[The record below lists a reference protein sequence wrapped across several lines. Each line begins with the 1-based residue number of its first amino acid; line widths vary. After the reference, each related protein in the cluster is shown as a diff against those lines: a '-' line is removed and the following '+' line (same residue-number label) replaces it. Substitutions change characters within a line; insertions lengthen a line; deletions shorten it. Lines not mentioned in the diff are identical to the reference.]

1 MKRRES
7 TTYITKYAQQNP
19 SIGEYV
25 QQGGYHGLRE
35 ALKLSPE
42 KVRQVVLD
50 SKLRGRGGAGFPTG
64 KKWASLPPD
73 AAEQGTI
80 LVCNAD
86 EGEPGTFKDRY
97 IMERMPFLMLE
108 GLVIAAYAVRAK
120 KIYVYIR
127 GEYPEIAEQL
137 MTAVQ
142 AAEAKDY
149 LGDKILGTDFSVSLE
164 IRRGGG
170 SYVVGDETA
179 LLSSLMGKR
188 GYPWMKPPFPTEK
201 GAWDLP
207 TVVNNVETIS
217 CLPMILAG
225 GADEFAAIGTDSSP
239 GPKLF
244 SISGA
249 VQNPG
254 VYEFPMG
261 VTVRDVIKS
270 AGGVR
275 GNLKA
280 VQIGGTAGPVY
291 TEAALNYR
299 LDYESMKKVG
309 GSLGSGAIVVM
320 DSKTNMAGVLEIIM
334 RFFAEES
341 CGQCFPCRYG
351 TRQLAYMA
359 NKIAAGR
366 GKSEYIPLMVE
377 TTEVMDAA
385 SFCPFGQ
392 SVSTPLRT
400 LLEGFGDEIE
410 RFIREQE
417 YVKEV
422 V

>member
-7 TTYITKYAQQNP
+7 TTYLTKYAQQVP
-19 SIGEYV
+19 SLGEYV
-25 QQGGYHGLRE
+25 QQGGYQGLRE
-35 ALKLSPE
+35 ALKLPPE
-42 KVRQVVLD
+42 EIRQIVID

-64 KKWASLPPD
+64 KKWATLPPD
-73 AAEQGTI
+73 AAERGTI

-97 IMERMPFLMLE
+97 IMERMPYLMLE
-108 GLVIAAYAVRAK
+108 GLAIAAYAVRAK
-120 KIYVYIR
+120 RIYVYIR
-127 GEYPEIAEQL
+127 GEYPEVAEQL
-137 MTAVQ
+137 MAAVQ
-142 AAEAKDY
+142 AADAQNY
-149 LGDKILGTDFSVSLE
+149 LGDTILGTDFSVSLE

-207 TVVNNVETIS
+207 TIVNNVETIA

-225 GADEFAAIGTDSSP
+225 GADQFAAIGQASSP

-249 VQNPG
+249 VNNPG
-254 VYEFPMG
+254 IYEFPMG
-261 VTVRDVIKS
+261 VQVRDAIMA
-270 AGGVR
+270 AGGVK
-275 GNLKA
+275 GTLKA

-291 TEAALNYR
+291 TDAALNYR
-299 LDYESMKKVG
+299 LDYDSMQKAG
-309 GSLGSGAIVVM
+309 GSLGSGALVVM
-320 DSKTNMAGVLEIIM
+320 DSKTSMAGVLEIIM

-359 NKIAAGR
+359 KKIAAGR
-366 GKSEYIPLMVE
+366 GKSEYIPLMIE
-377 TTEVMDAA
+377 TTGVMDAA

>member
-1 MKRRES
+1 MKKHES
-7 TTYITKYAQQNP
+7 SDYLTRFAQQVP
-19 SIGEYV
+19 SLDVYER
-25 QQGGYHGLRE
+25 QGGYQGLRE
-35 ALKLSPE
+35 ALKQSPE
-42 KVRQVVLD
+42 EVRNIVID

-64 KKWASLPPD
+64 KKWTSLPPD
-73 AAEQGTI
+73 AAERGTI

-97 IMERMPFLMLE
+97 VMERMPFLMLE
-108 GLVIAAYAVRAK
+108 GLVIAAYGIRAK

-127 GEYPEIAEQL
+127 GEYPEVADQL
-137 MTAVQ
+137 MAAVQ
-142 AAEAKDY
+142 AAEAQNY
-149 LGDKILGTDFSVSLE
+149 LGDRIMGTDFSVSLE
-164 IRRGGG
+164 VRKGGG

-225 GADEFAAIGTDSSP
+225 GPDQFAAIGTASSP

-244 SISGA
+244 SLSGA
-249 VQNPG
+249 IQNPG

-270 AGGVR
+270 AGGVK
-275 GNLKA
+275 GTLKA

-291 TEAALNYR
+291 TDAALNYR
-299 LDYESMKKVG
+299 LDYESMKKAG
-309 GSLGSGAIVVM
+309 GSLGSGALVVM
-320 DSKTNMAGVLEIIM
+320 DSKTSMAGVLEIIM

-359 NKIAAGR
+359 NRIAAGR

-377 TTEVMDAA
+377 ITGVMDAA

>member
-7 TTYITKYAQQNP
+7 TTYLTQYAQQVP
-19 SIGEYV
+19 SLKEYV
-25 QQGGYHGLRE
+25 QQGGYQGLQE
-35 ALKLSPE
+35 ALKLPPE
-42 KVRQVVLD
+42 EVRQIVID

-64 KKWASLPPD
+64 KKWATLPSD
-73 AAEQGTI
+73 AAERGTI

-97 IMERMPFLMLE
+97 IMERMPYLMLE
-108 GLVIAAYAVRAK
+108 GLAIAAYAVRAK
-120 KIYVYIR
+120 RIYVYIR
-127 GEYPEIAEQL
+127 GEYPEVAEQL
-137 MTAVQ
+137 MAAVQ
-142 AAEAKDY
+142 AADAQNY
-149 LGDKILGTDFSVSLE
+149 LGDHILGTDFSVSLE

-188 GYPWMKPPFPTEK
+188 GYPWMKPPFPTER

-207 TVVNNVETIS
+207 TIVNNVETIA

-225 GADEFAAIGTDSSP
+225 GADQFAAIGTVSSP

-249 VQNPG
+249 VNNPG
-254 VYEFPMG
+254 IYEFPMG
-261 VTVRDVIKS
+261 VTVRD
-270 AGGVR
+270 
-275 GNLKA
+275 
-280 VQIGGTAGPVY
+280 
-291 TEAALNYR
+291 
-299 LDYESMKKVG
+299 
-309 GSLGSGAIVVM
+309 AI
-320 DSKTNMAGVLEIIM
+320 
-334 RFFAEES
+334 
-341 CGQCFPCRYG
+341 
-351 TRQLAYMA
+351 
-359 NKIAAGR
+359 IAAGR
-366 GKSEYIPLMVE
+366 GKSEYIPLMIE
-377 TTEVMDAA
+377 TTGVMDAA

>member
-1 MKRRES
+1 MKRCGATDYLKR
-7 TTYITKYAQQNP
+7 YAGDMP
-19 SIGEYV
+19 SLAEYEK
-25 QQGGYHGLRE
+25 QGGFQGLRA
-35 ALKLSPE
+35 ALKFSPRE
-42 KVRQVVLD
+42 IREMV
-50 SKLRGRGGAGFPTG
+50 SESGLRGRGGAGFPTG
-64 KKWASLPPD
+64 KKWQSLPPGEEG
-73 AAEQGTI
+73 EQTI

-97 IMERMPFLMLE
+97 IMEHMPFLMLE
-108 GLVIAAYAVRAK
+108 GLVIAAYAIGAE

-127 GEYPEIAEQL
+127 GEYPEVTERIMA
-137 MTAVQ
+137 AVQ
-142 AAEAKDY
+142 SAVKKSY
-149 LGDKILGTDFSVSLE
+149 LGEHVLGSEFSVSLD

-179 LLSSLMGKR
+179 LLNSLMGKR
-188 GYPWMKPPFPTEK
+188 GFPWMKPPFPTEK

-207 TVVNNVETIS
+207 TVVNNVETLA
-217 CLPMILAG
+217 CLPMILTG
-225 GADEFAAIGTDSSP
+225 GAEKFASIGPAASP

-244 SISGA
+244 CVSGA
-249 VQNPG
+249 VRNPG

-261 VTVRDVIKS
+261 VTVREVVEA
-270 AGGVR
+270 AGGVK
-275 GNLKA
+275 GTLKA
-280 VQIGGTAGPVY
+280 VQVGGTAGPVY
-291 TEAALNYR
+291 TDAALDYK
-299 LDYESMKKVG
+299 LDYESMKERG
-309 GSLGSGAIVVM
+309 GVLGSGALVIM
-320 DSKTNMAGVLEIIM
+320 DSKTSMAGVLEIIM
-334 RFFAEES
+334 RFFSEES

-366 GKSEYIPLMVE
+366 GRSEYIPLMVE
-377 TTEVMDAA
+377 TTGIMEAS

-392 SVSTPLRT
+392 SVSIPLRT

-422 V
+422 G